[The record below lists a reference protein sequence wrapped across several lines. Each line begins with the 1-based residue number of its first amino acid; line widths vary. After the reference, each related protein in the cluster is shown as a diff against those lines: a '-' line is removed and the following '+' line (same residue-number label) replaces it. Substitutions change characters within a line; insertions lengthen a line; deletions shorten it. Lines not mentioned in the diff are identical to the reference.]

1 MALEEYKKKRDF
13 TKTREPKAVVKPAGV
28 NSIFVIQKHNAS
40 HLHYD
45 LRLEIDGVLK
55 SWAIP
60 KEPPIAEGV
69 RRLAVETEDHP
80 MDYASFEGTIPAG
93 EYGAGTVE
101 IWDRG
106 AFIPEKV
113 NEKEIIFELTGN
125 KMLGKY
131 VLVKL
136 KPTPMYPGEKNWLFF
151 RKKE

>member
-1 MALEEYKKKRDF
+1 MALEEYNKKRDF
-13 TKTREPKAVVKPAGV
+13 TKTREPKAIVKPAGATRV
-28 NSIFVIQKHNAS
+28 FVIQKHNAS

-60 KEPPIAEGV
+60 KEPPLVEGV

-80 MDYASFEGTIPAG
+80 MDYGSFEGTIPAG

-101 IWDRG
+101 IWDHG
-106 AFIPEKV
+106 AFIPEKIS
-113 NEKEIIFELTGN
+113 EKEILFELEGN
-125 KMLGKY
+125 KMRGKY

-136 KPTPMYPGEKNWLFF
+136 KPTPRYPGEKNWLLF

>member
-13 TKTREPKAVVKPAGV
+13 TKTLEPKAAVKPAGA
-28 NSIFVIQKHNAS
+28 NRIFVVQKHDAS
-40 HLHYD
+40 RLHYD
-45 LRLEIDGVLK
+45 LRLEIGGVLK
-55 SWAIP
+55 SWAVP
-60 KEPPIAEGV
+60 KEPPTEEGV

-80 MDYASFEGTIPAG
+80 LDYAGFEGTIPEG

-106 AFIPEKV
+106 SFIPEKISG
-113 NEKEIIFELTGN
+113 KEILFELAGN
-125 KMLGKY
+125 RMKGKY

-136 KPTPMYPGEKNWLFF
+136 KPTPRYPGEKNWLLF

>member
-13 TKTREPKAVVKPAGV
+13 TKTSEPLAVVKSNGE
-28 NSIFVIQKHNAS
+28 NRIFVIQKHNAS

-60 KEPPIAEGV
+60 KEPPEEEGV

-80 MDYASFEGTIPAG
+80 MDYGNFEGTIPEG

-106 AFIPEKV
+106 AFVPEKIS
-113 NEKEIIFELTGN
+113 EKEILFELAG
-125 KMLGKY
+125 KRMHGKY
-131 VLVKL
+131 VMVKL
-136 KPTPMYPGEKNWLFF
+136 KPTPRFPGEKNWLIF

>member
-13 TKTREPKAVVKPAGV
+13 TKTREPKAVVMPEGSAL
-28 NSIFVIQKHNAS
+28 IFVIQKHKAS

-45 LRLEIDGVLK
+45 LRLEIGGVLK
-55 SWAIP
+55 SWAVP
-60 KEPPIAEGV
+60 KEPPTEEGV

-80 MDYASFEGTIPAG
+80 MDYAGFEGTIPAG

-101 IWDRG
+101 IWDKG
-106 AFIPEKV
+106 AFRPEKIS
-113 NEKEIIFELTGN
+113 EKEILFELAGN
-125 KMLGKY
+125 KMHGKY

-136 KPTPMYPGEKNWLFF
+136 KATPRYPGEKNWLLF

>member
-13 TKTREPKAVVKPAGV
+13 TKTGEPQAVVKSNGE
-28 NSIFVIQKHNAS
+28 NRIFVIQKHNAS

-60 KEPPIAEGV
+60 KEPPVEEGV

-80 MDYASFEGTIPAG
+80 MDYGSFEGTIPAG

-101 IWDRG
+101 IWDKG
-106 AFIPEKV
+106 MFIPEKIS
-113 NEKEIIFELTGN
+113 EKEILFELAGN
-125 KMLGKY
+125 KMRGKY

-136 KPTPMYPGEKNWLFF
+136 KATPRYPGEKNWLLF
-151 RKKE
+151 RKKA